1 MKAATRSLHLSLWL
15 IIALAVIPVLLLLVQ
30 DYRQQRRDAIADL
43 EADLARMLVIA
54 RQVEGDAMQ
63 RVRLV
68 FEIMARSDNLRR
80 LDTQECSG
88 IAQRLLGTFGDFNNL
103 GAALPDGRVFCS
115 GQPMSASV
123 NVADRSW
130 FRAAR
135 ETGRLVSGELLMGRV
150 SGRPGMVFGYPLGS
164 DERAPGEGMRG
175 VLFASLKLEWFRQL
189 VTSLHLPAEWEAW
202 LVSTDATLLA
212 RFPDS
217 GGAAGEQRV
226 DAALLSRVE
235 HLAAQA
241 GSLQEFAGPDGR
253 QRVYAGM
260 PLQLGDARL
269 LLVIGAPQER
279 SLSRIDQQFW
289 LRVALLMG
297 IALLSAL
304 ASRYV
309 VYRLVESWAARM
321 KEAITRIAS
330 GRLDTRVAQRSGV
343 AELGEVEQGINR
355 MAEDLEKRE
364 AELRRLSMAV
374 EQSPEAIVIT
384 DTRGDIVYVNEAFS
398 RSTGYSR
405 DEVVGRNP
413 RLLNRGGTSPDT
425 YRELWSTLL
434 RGEVWRGEFNN
445 ARKDGSTFVELATI
459 APIRGS
465 DGTVT
470 HYVAVKEDIT
480 QRKQSELLLHRLAYY
495 DPLTGLPNRAL
506 LWDRLAQAIRAT
518 ERSGHHVALMLLDVD
533 GFKLLND
540 TQGHEAGDR
549 LLKELAQRMSTHL
562 RESDTVARQ
571 GDDDFAVIVTELSR
585 DAGEALSQAEHIA
598 RKLHGHLLV
607 PCMLSGDGAA
617 AYYPSLCVG
626 VTLCQGSATTP
637 ETLLKEAEVALH
649 RAKAEGRNR
658 ISFFSPQMQAL
669 VNARAQLEF
678 GLREGLERRD
688 FSLHYQ
694 AQVDAQGRTVAA
706 EALLRWRDAGGRP
719 ISPAEFIPVAEESGL
734 IVPIGRWV
742 LETALQQ
749 LAAWQRQPATRG
761 LRLAVNVSTRQFH
774 QADFVDMVREAL
786 RRSGAQ
792 AEGLEL
798 ELTESVVVG
807 DVAEAVQR
815 MNQLRELG
823 IRFSL
828 DDFGTGYSSLS
839 YLRQLPFVQLKIDR
853 SFVMHIGDDAG
864 SADIVRAILAMSR
877 SLGLEVVA
885 EGVET
890 EAQRDFLRE
899 HGCQLFQGY
908 LIGRPMGIEDWEQGF
923 VR

>member
-1 MKAATRSLHLSLWL
+1 MRLATRSLHLRLWL
-15 IIALAVIPVLLLLVQ
+15 IVALAVIPLLLLLGQ
-30 DYRQQRRDAIADL
+30 DYREQRRAAVGDLQADIA
-43 EADLARMLVIA
+43 RTLVVA
-54 RQVEGDAMQ
+54 RQVERDATQ
-63 RVRLV
+63 RVQLV
-68 FEIMARSDNLRR
+68 FEIMARSEDLRR
-80 LDTQECSG
+80 LDPAACSG
-88 IAQRLLGTFGDFNNL
+88 IAQRLLATFGEFNNL
-103 GAALPDGRVFCS
+103 GAARPDGQVFCS
-115 GQPMSASV
+115 GLSLREEV
-123 NVADRSW
+123 NVTERRW
-130 FRAAR
+130 FSGAVS
-135 ETGRLVSGELLMGRV
+135 TGRPVSGELLQGRI
-150 SGRPGMVFGYPLGS
+150 SGKPGMVFGYPLR
-164 DERAPGEGMRG
+164 DEAQQLRG
-175 VLFASLKLEWFRQL
+175 VLFASLKLDWFRQL
-189 VTSLHLPAEWEAW
+189 IASFELAPGWQAALVAE
-202 LVSTDATLLA
+202 DGQLLA
-212 RFPDS
+212 RHP
-217 GGAAGEQRV
+217 GGVNAAAIERIDAGLLQRFE
-226 DAALLSRVE
+226 RV
-235 HLAAQA
+235 AAQP
-241 GSLQEFAGPDGR
+241 GQLEQFAGLNGET
-253 QRVYAGM
+253 RVHGVI
-260 PLQLGDARL
+260 PLELGSTRL
-269 LLVIGAPQER
+269 LLAIGAPQER
-279 SLSRIDQQFW
+279 SLSQIDRQFAVH
-289 LRVALLMG
+289 LAVLMA
-297 IALLSAL
+297 IALFSAL
-304 ASRYV
+304 AARYV
-309 VYRLVESWAARM
+309 SYRLVETWAAKM
-321 KEAITRIAS
+321 KEAIGRLAA
-330 GRLDTRVAQRSGV
+330 GRLDTRIEQQSEVLEFV
-343 AELGEVEQGINR
+343 ELEQGFNR
-355 MAEDLEKRE
+355 MASDLERRE

-374 EQSPEAIVIT
+374 EQSPEAIIIT
-384 DTRGDIVYVNEAFS
+384 DTEGRIVYVNEAFS
-398 RSTGYSR
+398 RATGFTR
-405 DEVVGRNP
+405 EEVVGENP
-413 RLLNRGGTSPDT
+413 RLLNRGGTAPET
-425 YRELWSTLL
+425 YQDLWATLK
-434 RGEVWRGEFNN
+434 RGEVWRGEFGNT
-445 ARKDGSTFVELATI
+445 RKDGSSFVELATI
-459 APIRGS
+459 APIRDA

-480 QRKQSELLLHRLAYY
+480 QRKQSELLLHKLAYY

-506 LWDRLAQAIRAT
+506 LWDRLGQAIRPT
-518 ERSGHHVALMLLDVD
+518 ERSGQHAALMLFDVD

-549 LLKELAQRMSTHL
+549 LLVELAQRLSTHL
-562 RESDTVARQ
+562 RESDTVARH
-571 GDDDFAVIVTELSR
+571 GDDDFAVIVTGL
-585 DAGEALSQAEHIA
+585 AVGTGEAIAQVEHIA
-598 RKLHGHLLV
+598 RKLHESLLA
-607 PCMLSGDGAA
+607 PCLLGKADV

-626 VTLCQGSATTP
+626 VTLFHGSAATP
-637 ETLLKEAEVALH
+637 EGMLKEAEVALYQ
-649 RAKAEGRNR
+649 AKAEGRNR
-658 ISFFSPQMQAL
+658 IRFFNPEMQAL
-669 VNARAQLEF
+669 VNARALLEF

-694 AQVDAQGRTVAA
+694 AQVDAQGRIVAA
-706 EALLRWRDAGGRP
+706 EALLRWRDASGRA

-798 ELTESVVVG
+798 ELTESVVIG

-908 LIGRPMGIEDWEQGF
+908 LFGRPLGIEDWEQRF
-923 VR
+923 AS